1 LAYKNHLN
9 TGFDLVTAYEKTRSG
24 FVALA
29 IERNRRATPLIDQ
42 ARVLKPTFRTLNSDR
57 EKLRGEK
64 IQVSIKTNILRK
76 KGI

>member
-1 LAYKNHLN
+1 MTALEPEQIFLFGSYAYGEP
-9 TGFDLVTAYEKTRSG
+9 TEDSDVDL
-24 FVALA
+24 L
-29 IERNRRATPLIDQ
+29 
-42 ARVLKPTFRTLNSDR
+42 PTFRTLNSDR

>member
-1 LAYKNHLN
+1 MLFQDFTKKCEKLLLFPQIGRSYEYIRQGMRGLPLN
-9 TGFDLVTAYEKTRSG
+9 
-24 FVALA
+24 
-29 IERNRRATPLIDQ
+29 
-42 ARVLKPTFRTLNSDR
+42 PTFRTLNSDR

>member
-1 LAYKNHLN
+1 MTVMKIL
-9 TGFDLVTAYEKTRSG
+9 TA
-24 FVALA
+24 VALLISQADKPICLLA
-29 IERNRRATPLIDQ
+29 IIYSLY
-42 ARVLKPTFRTLNSDR
+42 PTFRTLNSDR